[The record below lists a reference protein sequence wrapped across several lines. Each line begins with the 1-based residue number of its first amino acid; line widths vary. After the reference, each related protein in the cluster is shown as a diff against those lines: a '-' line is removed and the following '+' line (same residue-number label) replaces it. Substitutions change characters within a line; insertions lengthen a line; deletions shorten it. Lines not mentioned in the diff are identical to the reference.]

1 MAEISTGVTTLTNLD
16 GLFKTV
22 YGPSL
27 KNLQPDGLILQDKIG
42 FSERHRHGD
51 KYQIPVLLAYEHG
64 FTYAKTGAGAFALG
78 GNVPGQTKA
87 AEIQGSELVMQGA
100 LPYEAASRSVGGNKR
115 AFLQASELLVTS
127 MWESAKRRLEI
138 SMFYGS
144 ASIGRIHATTA
155 PASGVVTLTDAD
167 FAPGI
172 WSGMEG
178 ARLEST
184 TTHQY
189 PGNGTSVTK
198 HAEIYIV
205 DAVDIDAKTITVSL
219 TTDPGVA
226 DEGALTVDDYLWFEG
241 EYGATGVAG
250 TYQNNMMGLH
260 SILDTTELLFGID
273 PTEYSLWKAHEEDA
287 GGTDLSFAT
296 VQKACATA
304 SSKGMTSDALL
315 IIPAVTWA
323 NIMTDKAALRRFT
336 GSDGGRSAYEIG
348 AEKIT
353 FFTQTGKMEVVPSIY
368 CKEGYAYLISPKDFD
383 RIGSSDLTF
392 ERPGAEGKFFRDL
405 SSNAGYEMRLWSDQ
419 ALFNCAPGKCVLI
432 HNIVNS

>member
-1 MAEISTGVTTLTNLD
+1 MAEISTGITTLDNLD

-22 YGPSL
+22 YGDKL
-27 KNLQPDGLILQDKIG
+27 KNLQPDGLILQEKIK
-42 FSERHRHGD
+42 FAERNRHGD

-64 FTYAKTGAGAFALG
+64 FTYAKTGAGAFALN
-78 GNVPGQTKA
+78 GNVPGQTRP
-87 AEIQGSELVMQGA
+87 AEIQGSEMVMQGA

-144 ASIGRIHATTA
+144 ASIGRVAATPISDVVLLE
-155 PASGVVTLTDAD
+155 PAE

-178 ARLEST
+178 AVLEAT
-184 TTHQY
+184 ETRQY
-189 PGNGTSVTK
+189 PGNGTDVTK
-198 HAEIYIV
+198 VAGEFTIV
-205 DAVDIDAKTITVSL
+205 GVDIDAKSITV
-219 TTDPGVA
+219 DV
-226 DEGALTVDDYLWFEG
+226 DGALDTGDYLWFKG
-241 EYGATGVAG
+241 EWADGVGVANVK
-250 TYQNNMMGLH
+250 QNNMVGLH
-260 SILDTTELLFGID
+260 AMLDTTEDLFGID
-273 PTEYSLWKAHEEDA
+273 PTLWSLWKAHEEDA
-287 GGTDLSFAT
+287 GGVDLSFAT

-315 IIPAVTWA
+315 VIPALTWA

-336 GSDGGRSAYEIG
+336 GGEGGRSAYEIG

-392 ERPGAEGKFFRDL
+392 NRPGAEGKFFRDL
-405 SSNAGYEMRLWSDQ
+405 SANAGYEMRLWSDQ

>member
-1 MAEISTGVTTLTNLD
+1 MAVTPSTTISDLD
-16 GLFKTV
+16 GLFKVV

-27 KNLQPDGLILQDKIG
+27 KNLQPDGLILQEKIP
-42 FSERHRHGD
+42 FAERNRHGD
-51 KYQIPVLLAYEHG
+51 KYTIPVLLAYEHG
-64 FTYAKTGAGAFALG
+64 FTYAKSQAGAFALG
-78 GNVPGQTKA
+78 GSVAGATKP
-87 AEIQGSELVMQGA
+87 AEIRGAELVMQGT
-100 LPYEAASRSVGGNKR
+100 LPYDAASRSVGGNKR

-144 ASIGRIHATTA
+144 ASLGKVTDVT
-155 PASGVVTLTDAD
+155 SDVVTISDAT

-178 ARLEST
+178 AVLEAT

-198 HAEIYIV
+198 RAETYTITSV
-205 DAVDIDAKTITVSL
+205 DLDAKKITVGADLSL
-219 TTDPGVA
+219 A
-226 DEGALTVDDYLWFEG
+226 ANDYLWFKGEWEG
-241 EYGATGVAG
+241 DG
-250 TYQNNMMGLH
+250 TALANQNNMLGLH
-260 SILDTTELLFGID
+260 AMLDSDEDLFGI
-273 PTEYSLWKAHEEDA
+273 PTTYSLWDAHKEDA

-315 IIPAVTWA
+315 IIPAITWA

-353 FFTQTGKMEVVPSIY
+353 FFTQTGKMEVIPSIY
-368 CKEGYAYLISPKDFD
+368 CKEGFAYLISPKDFD

-392 ERPGAEGKFFRDL
+392 QRPGAEGKFFRDL
-405 SSNAGYEMRLWSDQ
+405 DGYAGYEMRLWSDQ